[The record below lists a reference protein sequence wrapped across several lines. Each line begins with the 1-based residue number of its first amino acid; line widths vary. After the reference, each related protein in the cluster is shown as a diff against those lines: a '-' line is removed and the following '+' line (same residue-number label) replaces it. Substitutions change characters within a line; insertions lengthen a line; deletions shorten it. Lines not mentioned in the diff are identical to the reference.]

1 VAKVEKANGVDVT
14 HYFNTGTLDNLGSG
28 RLKFSELANNHVK
41 ISVSG
46 DTGIIRGVTVRRRSA
61 FPGSTGGADQER
73 RLLCSSNLI

>member
-1 VAKVEKANGVDVT
+1 
-14 HYFNTGTLDNLGSG
+14 LIDNLGSG

-61 FPGSTGGADQER
+61 FPGSTGGADQEPYSAFYT
-73 RLLCSSNLI
+73 LTLANKGGVWKAVALHTSME